1 MASSKANT
9 ALALGIAGIIPII
22 GPILAIIAIVL
33 GSQSMK
39 APEDK
44 NIGTAALVVGIVT
57 LVLTIPI
64 TLAAIGAIAYFGVLS
79 PQHLT
84 PGPVIIAIEPS
95 TGEADELLVTI
106 DGPTNRICTIW
117 AGVETPDGTITH
129 SIDPRTDPGA
139 IQLSD
144 GRQIAHIELEPG
156 ELSNARSAI
165 ISLTGGTECMI
176 RFDEMTIDLH

>member
-1 MASSKANT
+1 MTSTTAKT
-9 ALALGIAGIIPII
+9 ALGLGIAGFIPLL
-22 GPILAIIAIVL
+22 GPIMAIIAIVL
-33 GSQSMK
+33 ASQRLK
-39 APEDK
+39 TPEDK
-44 NIGTAALVVGIVT
+44 NIATAALVVGIVT

-79 PQHLT
+79 PQQLT
-84 PGPVIIAIEPS
+84 PGPVISAIEPS
-95 TGEADELLVTI
+95 TGDVDELLVTI

-144 GRQIAHIELEPG
+144 GRQIAHIELETG